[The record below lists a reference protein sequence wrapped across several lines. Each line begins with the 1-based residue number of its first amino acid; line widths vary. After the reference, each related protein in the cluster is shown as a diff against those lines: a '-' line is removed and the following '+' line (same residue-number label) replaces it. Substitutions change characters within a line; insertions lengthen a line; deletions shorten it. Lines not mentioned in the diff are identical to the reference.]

1 LNATHGRLF
10 FSHRRCTLLLLVYVF
25 SFRHHSLSLRR
36 RPLLSQKQHSLSLFR
51 RSLAR
56 SVFSDVPA
64 GLSRSPPLAI
74 RALRITLNFS
84 SQKAGAAAGEGPIRR
99 PERGGEW
106 ELIKILLQRENS
118 AYALNSQPRILTQVC
133 QGHIVTTDLAT
144 LGANSKQSQN
154 ESETQG
160 AKD

>member
-1 LNATHGRLF
+1 MHVVIARL
-10 FSHRRCTLLLLVYVF
+10 CLLLPTPLAL
-25 SFRHHSLSLRR
+25 SPQKATPIPKTTLAISLQKVTRSICILRCPR
-36 RPLLSQKQHSLSLFR
+36 RPVPFTASSYT
-51 RSLAR
+51 RSEDHA
-56 SVFSDVPA
+56 
-64 GLSRSPPLAI
+64 
-74 RALRITLNFS
+74 NFS